1 MIRRES
7 RSGWGMG
14 QEENS
19 MGGKATFG
27 GRLNEKRR
35 KEDVQDGPKMSYLS
49 D

>member
-1 MIRRES
+1 MIRREL

-35 KEDVQDGPKMSYLS
+35 KEDVQDGPKMS
-49 D
+49 